1 MKRKTKRKTKR
12 KSKKNSLKIIDI
24 PLSDKR
30 SKGTRATRGI
40 IDFNYQKYKNI
51 NIFFNK
57 LNLKTLNKQIY
68 NISLKCDKRKVIPF
82 IYNNIIP
89 ENIFTIVIINVDTK
103 EGGHANIALINN
115 LNKTIEY
122 FEPHG
127 YRRNKDS
134 DIAGFKGIYR
144 SKFKVLLKLFKEIL
158 PTYTLINTVE
168 HKKASS
174 FQSLLDP
181 DENTG
186 FCVMW
191 CILFVHYRLLNPNI
205 LISKLIKHID
215 KFMSTNKLLK
225 YAKYIEEVVKY

>member
-1 MKRKTKRKTKR
+1 MKRKTKR

-24 PLSDKR
+24 PLSDKK
-30 SKGTRATRGI
+30 SKGTRATSGN

-51 NIFFNK
+51 NLFFNK
-57 LNLKTLNKQIY
+57 LNFETLNKQIY
-68 NISLKCDKRKVIPF
+68 NISLKCNKKKIIPF

-89 ENIFTIVIINVDTK
+89 GNIFTIIIINIDTK

-127 YRRNKDS
+127 YRKNKDS
-134 DIAGFKGIYR
+134 DIAGCKGIYR
-144 SKFKVLLKLFKEIL
+144 SKFKILMKLFKEIL
-158 PTYTLINTVE
+158 PAYTLINTVE

-191 CILFVHYRLLNPNI
+191 CILFVHYRLLNQNI

-215 KFMSTNKLLK
+215 KFMSTNRLLK
-225 YAKYIEEVVKY
+225 YAKYIEEVVKS